1 MNGGEAHIVSTV
13 YLYTTIWS
21 RKKRGSFTPR
31 TYFSLVHFTI
41 QLKANNED
49 FLSFIPLWYT
59 YTSEDLP
66 NVSGFTN
73 VLSVKIGLGRELVN
87 PIYHHLP
94 VKGVNNQTKPFFSST
109 NQWEFGTSMAS
120 MEISLLLKNK
130 HHFCWWNH
138 HVSCKRVTI
147 AA

>member
-1 MNGGEAHIVSTV
+1 MGDPHYKKKNMNGGEAHIVSTV

-94 VKGVNNQTKPFFSST
+94 VKGVNLQTPLLINQLMGKGHPSAWVCL
-109 NQWEFGTSMAS
+109 NPVGD
-120 MEISLLLKNK
+120 
-130 HHFCWWNH
+130 
-138 HVSCKRVTI
+138 
-147 AA
+147 